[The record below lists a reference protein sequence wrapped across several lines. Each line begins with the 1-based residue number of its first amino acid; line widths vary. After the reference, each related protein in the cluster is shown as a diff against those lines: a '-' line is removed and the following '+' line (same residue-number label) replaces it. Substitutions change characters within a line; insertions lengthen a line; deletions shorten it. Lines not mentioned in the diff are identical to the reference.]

1 MGRRRSAPHTI
12 QRCEAL
18 ACFALARRVG
28 GGPQPAPGVLGL
40 VAHPPITTP
49 APSVASVT
57 HSYPPHHNLSYT
69 STMKFTL
76 ALLILGCAMIGA
88 EAKSAEAS
96 HILVKDE
103 SKCKE
108 LMESIKGGSVAF
120 ADAAKEHSTC
130 PSGKSGGSLGEFGP
144 GMMQKPFEDAS
155 FSLEVGEISG
165 VVESDSGL
173 HIILRLE

>member
-1 MGRRRSAPHTI
+1 MPYLASDGVHTLNSVLGLKRRSMGRRRSAPHTI

-40 VAHPPITTP
+40 VAHLPITTP

-76 ALLILGCAMIGA
+76 ALLILGGA
-88 EAKSAEAS
+88 ALTLAPALRVRCELRLGAIVLEAAHIRRREAGLDGRPAGAKRKRVS
-96 HILVKDE
+96 GLARDF
-103 SKCKE
+103 
-108 LMESIKGGSVAF
+108 GRGSRF
-120 ADAAKEHSTC
+120 AW
-130 PSGKSGGSLGEFGP
+130 
-144 GMMQKPFEDAS
+144 
-155 FSLEVGEISG
+155 G
-165 VVESDSGL
+165 VV
-173 HIILRLE
+173 